1 MSWDTAV
8 DDLRIKLS
16 DGPTDRL
23 RAFKKALGIADG
35 TNTRFKTFEYRR
47 YTDFTVALPPE
58 GIYIN
63 SIPLPA
69 TGVATDAT
77 GSGFFTLLAP
87 PDANATVE
95 ATYYLRWFLDNELDE
110 FLRIANNWLGMA
122 DDYSNLDTGLRPS
135 ALDYAAAE
143 AYTKMAMRWVEAM
156 SEVYLLQDAPRDAAS
171 QEVNYYKGMADL
183 FRKNAK
189 SLRDDFYTR
198 QGQSLSPLRA
208 FYTRGVIKTEPNR

>member
-1 MSWDTAV
+1 MSWDTALA
-8 DDLRIKLS
+8 DLRIKLS

-23 RAFKKALGIADG
+23 RAFKKVLGIADG
-35 TNTRFKTFEYRR
+35 INTRFKTFEFRR
-47 YTDFTVALPPE
+47 YTDFTTAILPE
-58 GIYIN
+58 AIYID
-63 SIPLPA
+63 SVPLNI

-77 GSGFFTLLAP
+77 GSGFFTLVSAP
-87 PDANATVE
+87 AQNATVE
-95 ATYYLRWFLDNELDE
+95 ATYYLRWFLDTELDE

-122 DDYSNLDTGLRPS
+122 DDYTNLNSGLRPS

-156 SEVYLLQDAPRDAAS
+156 SETYLLQDAPRDAAS

-189 SLRDDFYTR
+189 VSKR
-198 QGQSLSPLRA
+198 
-208 FYTRGVIKTEPNR
+208 